1 MGYFSNLAAQDIPYE
16 YDHSITSPEKQL
28 LWRLED
34 LEERLRELTTQR
46 TGKRDE
52 GVCFS
57 ESDLRYALPGQF
69 FSVSDV
75 RKAIEL
81 AVNDLADRYG
91 IYVRDELVEE
101 APEMDEITGM
111 QISFLDIL
119 SVQSLNKHIIAA
131 YGKEPCAINMK
142 RVTPNGITLFMVRI
156 AGLEPV
162 RSLIGT

>member
-1 MGYFSNLAAQDIPYE
+1 MGYFSDLEAEYVPYE
-16 YDHSITSPEKQL
+16 HDHSITSAERQL
-28 LWRLED
+28 LWRIED
-34 LEERLRELTTQR
+34 LEERLDELTSQR
-46 TGKRDE
+46 TGMRDE

-81 AVNDLADRYG
+81 AVQDLAERYG
-91 IYVRDELVEE
+91 VYVHGKPVAE

-119 SVQSLNKHIIAA
+119 SAQAFRKQAVAA
-131 YGKEPCAINMK
+131 
-142 RVTPNGITLFMVRI
+142 
-156 AGLEPV
+156 
-162 RSLIGT
+162 